1 MDNCDQDANFR
12 LGHQIKEEVKPDI
25 SQLNDSNNSSFSPKA
40 ESPGPFMQAM
50 SVNVLPGSNSSVSGS
65 GSNANN
71 NSAGTMPMGPDQL
84 GQTPSSA
91 AAAAT
96 ASAIQQQYPPNHPL
110 SGSKHLCSICG
121 DRASGKH
128 YGVYSCEGCKGF
140 FKRTVRKDLTY
151 ACRENR
157 NCIIDKRQRNRC
169 QYCRYQKCLTCG
181 MKREAVQEERQRG
194 ARNSAGRLSSGG
206 GGGGSAAGV
215 SVGASIGVSAGGS
228 AIGMGVG
235 SGGMGSG
242 NGCDDFMANNV
253 SRDFTIERL
262 MDAEQRAEAHSGDR
276 ALSFLRV
283 GPNSTVQP
291 DYKGAVSALC
301 QVVNKQLYQMV
312 EYARMMPHFAQLP
325 LDDQVILLKAGWN
338 ELLIANVAWCSIVSL
353 DDTIGGGSGGGSG
366 NLSHDTSFDRRSP
379 QLQPQQ
385 LFLNQSFSYHR
396 NSAIKAGVSTIFD
409 RILSELSVKMKRLN
423 LDRRE
428 LTCLKAIILYNPD
441 IRGIKNRAEIE
452 MCREKVYACLDEHCR
467 LEHPGDD
474 GRFAQLL
481 LRLPAL
487 RSISLKCLDHLFF
500 FRIISDRPLEELFIE
515 QLEASPPPGLAMK
528 LE

>member
-1 MDNCDQDANFR
+1 MDNCDQDAGFR
-12 LGHQIKEEVKPDI
+12 LGPIKEEVKPDI

-40 ESPGPFMQAM
+40 ESPGPFLQAM
-50 SVNVLPGSNSSVSGS
+50 NMVNAP
-65 GSNANN
+65 
-71 NSAGTMPMGPDQL
+71 
-84 GQTPSSA
+84 A
-91 AAAAT
+91 AQ
-96 ASAIQQQYPPNHPL
+96 QQQYPPNHPL

-169 QYCRYQKCLTCG
+169 QYCRYQKCLSCG

-194 ARNSAGRLSSGG
+194 ARTSTGRLNAAGGGATGGVSGAG
-206 GGGGSAAGV
+206 GGGGSGNI
-215 SVGASIGVSAGGS
+215 GANSAS
-228 AIGMGVG
+228 
-235 SGGMGSG
+235 
-242 NGCDDFMANNV
+242 DDFMPNSV

-262 MDAEQRAEAHSGDR
+262 LDAEQRAEAHSGDR

-312 EYARMMPHFAQLP
+312 EYARLMPHFAQLP
-325 LDDQVILLKAGWN
+325 LDDQVILLKAAWN

-353 DDTIGGGSGGGSG
+353 DDALSGMG
-366 NLSHDTSFDRRSP
+366 HDSAFERRSP
-379 QLQPQQ
+379 VLQPQQ

-396 NSAIKAGVSTIFD
+396 NSAIKAGVHAIFD

-428 LTCLKAIILYNPD
+428 LSCLKAIILYNPD
-441 IRGIKNRAEIE
+441 IRGIKNRADIE
-452 MCREKVYACLDEHCR
+452 LCREKVYACLDEHCR
-467 LEHPGDD
+467 VEHPGDD

-515 QLEASPPPGLAMK
+515 QLESQPPPGLTLK
-528 LE
+528 PE

>member
-1 MDNCDQDANFR
+1 M
-12 LGHQIKEEVKPDI
+12 
-25 SQLNDSNNSSFSPKA
+25 
-40 ESPGPFMQAM
+40 
-50 SVNVLPGSNSSVSGS
+50 
-65 GSNANN
+65 
-71 NSAGTMPMGPDQL
+71 
-84 GQTPSSA
+84 
-91 AAAAT
+91 
-96 ASAIQQQYPPNHPL
+96 
-110 SGSKHLCSICG
+110 CSICG

-194 ARNSAGRLSSGG
+194 ARNSAGRLSASGG
-206 GGGGSAAGV
+206 GGGGGGGGSSGPG
-215 SVGASIGVSAGGS
+215 SVGGSSTGG
-228 AIGMGVG
+228 GG
-235 SGGMGSG
+235 SGGLGGGGSGGLGSG
-242 NGCDDFMANNV
+242 NGSDDFMANSV
-253 SRDFTIERL
+253 SRDFSIERL
-262 MDAEQRAEAHSGDR
+262 LDAEQRAEAMSGDR

-312 EYARMMPHFAQLP
+312 EYARMMPHFAQVP
-325 LDDQVILLKAGWN
+325 LDDQVILLKAAWN

-353 DDTIGGGSGGGSG
+353 DDTMGSGGGG
-366 NLSHDTSFDRRSP
+366 GGGGGLGHDGSFERRSP
-379 QLQPQQ
+379 VQQPQQ

-396 NSAIKAGVSTIFD
+396 NSAIKAGVSAIFD

-428 LTCLKAIILYNPD
+428 LACLKAIILYNPD

-487 RSISLKCLDHLFF
+487 RSISLKCLDNLFF
-500 FRIISDRPLEELFIE
+500 FRIISDRPLEELFLE

>member
-1 MDNCDQDANFR
+1 MDNCDQDASFR

-25 SQLNDSNNSSFSPKA
+25 SQLNDSNTSSFSPKA
-40 ESPGPFMQAM
+40 ESPGPFMQGM
-50 SVNVLPGSNSSVSGS
+50 SMAHVLPGNNSN
-65 GSNANN
+65 NN
-71 NSAGTMPMGPDQL
+71 NSSGVQDQL
-84 GQTPSSA
+84 AQAPNSA
-91 AAAAT
+91 AAAAAAAVAA

-110 SGSKHLCSICG
+110 SNSKHLCSICG

-194 ARNSAGRLSSGG
+194 ARNSTGRLSVGG
-206 GGGGSAAGV
+206 GGGTPS
-215 SVGASIGVSAGGS
+215 SVGGASSVGG
-228 AIGMGVG
+228 GL
-235 SGGMGSG
+235 GSG
-242 NGCDDFMANNV
+242 NGSEDFMANNV

-262 MDAEQRAEAHSGDR
+262 MDAEQRAEAHCGDR

-353 DDTIGGGSGGGSG
+353 DDTMGGGGGGG
-366 NLSHDTSFDRRSP
+366 GLSHDGSFDRRSP
-379 QLQPQQ
+379 VLQPQQ

-467 LEHPGDD
+467 QEHPGDD

-515 QLEASPPPGLAMK
+515 QLEASPLPGLAMK

>member
-1 MDNCDQDANFR
+1 MDNCDQDASFR
-12 LGHQIKEEVKPDI
+12 LSHIKEEVKPDI

-50 SVNVLPGSNSSVSGS
+50 SMVHVLPGSNSAS
-65 GSNANN
+65 SNNN
-71 NSAGTMPMGPDQL
+71 NSGGDAQMAQAPN
-84 GQTPSSA
+84 SA
-91 AAAAT
+91 AAAA
-96 ASAIQQQYPPNHPL
+96 AAAVQQQQYPPNHPL

-194 ARNSAGRLSSGG
+194 ARNAGRLSASGGGSSGPGSVGGSSSGG
-206 GGGGSAAGV
+206 GGGG
-215 SVGASIGVSAGGS
+215 GGL
-228 AIGMGVG
+228 GGG
-235 SGGMGSG
+235 SGGLGSG
-242 NGCDDFMANNV
+242 NGSEDYTTNSV
-253 SRDFTIERL
+253 SRDFSIERIL
-262 MDAEQRAEAHSGDR
+262 EAEQRAETQSGDR
-276 ALSFLRV
+276 ALTFLRV
-283 GPNSTVQP
+283 GPYSTVQP

-301 QVVNKQLYQMV
+301 QVVNKQLFQMV
-312 EYARMMPHFAQLP
+312 EYARMMPHFAQVP
-325 LDDQVILLKAGWN
+325 LDDQVILLKAAWI

-353 DDTIGGGSGGGSG
+353 DDGGAGGGGGGG
-366 NLSHDTSFDRRSP
+366 LGHDGSFERRSP
-379 QLQPQQ
+379 GLQPQQ

-396 NSAIKAGVSTIFD
+396 NSAIKAGVSAIFD
-409 RILSELSVKMKRLN
+409 RILSELSVKMKRLS

-428 LTCLKAIILYNPD
+428 LACLKAIILYNPD

-487 RSISLKCLDHLFF
+487 RSISLKCQDHLFL
-500 FRIISDRPLEELFIE
+500 FRITSDRPLEELFLE
-515 QLEASPPPGLAMK
+515 QLEAPPPPGLAMK

>member
-1 MDNCDQDANFR
+1 MDNCDQDAGFR
-12 LGHQIKEEVKPDI
+12 LGSIKEEVKPDI

-40 ESPGPFMQAM
+40 ESPGPFLQAM
-50 SVNVLPGSNSSVSGS
+50 NMVNVMPGG
-65 GSNANN
+65 GGGGGGNN
-71 NSAGTMPMGPDQL
+71 NNQNQSQNQMNQAP
-84 GQTPSSA
+84 A
-91 AAAAT
+91 AQ
-96 ASAIQQQYPPNHPL
+96 QQQYPPNHPL

-169 QYCRYQKCLTCG
+169 QYCRYQKCLSCG

-194 ARNSAGRLSSGG
+194 ARASTGRLNAGAGGNASGG
-206 GGGGSAAGV
+206 GGVGGANSGGGVGAGSGIGGPGSA
-215 SVGASIGVSAGGS
+215 S
-228 AIGMGVG
+228 
-235 SGGMGSG
+235 
-242 NGCDDFMANNV
+242 DDFMPNNV

-262 MDAEQRAEAHSGDR
+262 MDAEQRAEANSGDR
-276 ALSFLRV
+276 ALLFLCV
-283 GPNSTVQP
+283 GPQSTVQS

-312 EYARMMPHFAQLP
+312 EYARLMPHFAQLP
-325 LDDQVILLKAGWN
+325 LDDQVILLKAAWN

-353 DDTIGGGSGGGSG
+353 DDALSGIG
-366 NLSHDTSFDRRSP
+366 HDSAFERRSP
-379 QLQPQQ
+379 VLQPQQ

-396 NSAIKAGVSTIFD
+396 NSAIKAGVHTIFD
-409 RILSELSVKMKRLN
+409 RILSELSVKMKCLK

-428 LTCLKAIILYNPD
+428 LSCLKAIILYNPD
-441 IRGIKNRAEIE
+441 IRGIKNRADIE

-515 QLEASPPPGLAMK
+515 QLESQPPPGLILK
-528 LE
+528 PELNSTI

>member
-1 MDNCDQDANFR
+1 MDNCDPDAGFR
-12 LGHQIKEEVKPDI
+12 LGPIKEEVKPDI

-40 ESPGPFMQAM
+40 ESPGPFLQAM
-50 SVNVLPGSNSSVSGS
+50 NMVNVLPGG
-65 GSNANN
+65 GNN
-71 NSAGTMPMGPDQL
+71 NNQNQNQNQMGAQAP
-84 GQTPSSA
+84 A
-91 AAAAT
+91 AQ
-96 ASAIQQQYPPNHPL
+96 QQQYPPNHPL

-169 QYCRYQKCLTCG
+169 QYCRYQKCLSCG

-194 ARNSAGRLSSGG
+194 ARTSTGRLNAAGGAATGGGVSGAG
-206 GGGGSAAGV
+206 GGGGSGNI
-215 SVGASIGVSAGGS
+215 GANSAS
-228 AIGMGVG
+228 
-235 SGGMGSG
+235 
-242 NGCDDFMANNV
+242 DDFMPNSV

-262 MDAEQRAEAHSGDR
+262 LDAEQRAEAHSGDR

-312 EYARMMPHFAQLP
+312 EYARLMPHFAQLP
-325 LDDQVILLKAGWN
+325 LDDQVILLKAAWN

-353 DDTIGGGSGGGSG
+353 DDALSGMG
-366 NLSHDTSFDRRSP
+366 HDSAFERRSP
-379 QLQPQQ
+379 VLQPQQ

-396 NSAIKAGVSTIFD
+396 NSAIKAGVHAIFD

-428 LTCLKAIILYNPD
+428 LSCLKAIILYNPD
-441 IRGIKNRAEIE
+441 IRGIKNRADIE
-452 MCREKVYACLDEHCR
+452 LCREKVYACLDEHCR
-467 LEHPGDD
+467 VEHPGDD

-515 QLEASPPPGLAMK
+515 QLESQPPPGLILK
-528 LE
+528 PE

>member
-1 MDNCDQDANFR
+1 MDNCDQDASFR

-25 SQLNDSNNSSFSPKA
+25 SQLNDSNTSSFSPKA
-40 ESPGPFMQAM
+40 ESPGPFMQGM
-50 SVNVLPGSNSSVSGS
+50 SMAHVLPGNNSN
-65 GSNANN
+65 NN
-71 NSAGTMPMGPDQL
+71 NSSGVQDQL
-84 GQTPSSA
+84 GQAPNSA
-91 AAAAT
+91 AAAAAAAVAA

-110 SGSKHLCSICG
+110 SNSKHLCSICG

-194 ARNSAGRLSSGG
+194 ARNSTGRLSVGG
-206 GGGGSAAGV
+206 GGGTGTPG
-215 SVGASIGVSAGGS
+215 SVGPSSVGG
-228 AIGMGVG
+228 A
-235 SGGMGSG
+235 GSG
-242 NGCDDFMANNV
+242 NGSDDFMANNV

-353 DDTIGGGSGGGSG
+353 DDTMGGGGGGG
-366 NLSHDTSFDRRSP
+366 GLSHDGSFDRRSP
-379 QLQPQQ
+379 VLQPQQ

-467 LEHPGDD
+467 QEHPGDD

-515 QLEASPPPGLAMK
+515 QLEASPLPGLAMK

>member
-1 MDNCDQDANFR
+1 MDNCDQDAGFR
-12 LGHQIKEEVKPDI
+12 LGPIKEEVKPDI

-50 SVNVLPGSNSSVSGS
+50 NMVNV
-65 GSNANN
+65 NN
-71 NSAGTMPMGPDQL
+71 NNNPNQQQQQQQQQQL
-84 GQTPSSA
+84 
-91 AAAAT
+91 
-96 ASAIQQQYPPNHPL
+96 QQYPPNHPL

-194 ARNSAGRLSSGG
+194 ARASTGRLSVGG
-206 GGGGSAAGV
+206 GATGSGIGVGGGP
-215 SVGASIGVSAGGS
+215 
-228 AIGMGVG
+228 G
-235 SGGMGSG
+235 SGANSAS
-242 NGCDDFMANNV
+242 DDFKPNSV

-262 MDAEQRAEAHSGDR
+262 LDAEQRAEAQSGDR
-276 ALSFLRV
+276 ALAFLRV

-312 EYARMMPHFAQLP
+312 EYARLMPHFAQLP
-325 LDDQVILLKAGWN
+325 LDDQVILLKAAWN
-338 ELLIANVAWCSIVSL
+338 ELLIANVAWCSIESL
-353 DDTIGGGSGGGSG
+353 DEAIAGVGHDSG
-366 NLSHDTSFDRRSP
+366 FERRSP
-379 QLQPQQ
+379 VMQPQQ
-385 LFLNQSFSYHR
+385 LFLSQSFSYHR
-396 NSAIKAGVSTIFD
+396 NSAIKAGVHAIFD

-428 LTCLKAIILYNPD
+428 LSCLKAIILYNPD
-441 IRGIKNRAEIE
+441 IRGIKNREDIE
-452 MCREKVYACLDEHCR
+452 LCREKVYACLDEHCR

-500 FRIISDRPLEELFIE
+500 FRIISDRPLDELFIE
-515 QLEASPPPGLAMK
+515 QLELQPPPGLILK
-528 LE
+528 PE

>member
-1 MDNCDQDANFR
+1 MDNCDQDAGFR
-12 LGHQIKEEVKPDI
+12 LGPIKEEVKPDI

-40 ESPGPFMQAM
+40 ESPVPFLQAM
-50 SVNVLPGSNSSVSGS
+50 NMVNVLPAS
-65 GSNANN
+65 NN
-71 NSAGTMPMGPDQL
+71 NNNQNQL
-84 GQTPSSA
+84 APA
-91 AAAAT
+91 AQQQQ
-96 ASAIQQQYPPNHPL
+96 QQQYPPNHPL

-169 QYCRYQKCLTCG
+169 QYCRYQKCLSCG

-194 ARNSAGRLSSGG
+194 ARTSTGRLGAAGG
-206 GGGGSAAGV
+206 GGGGNAAG
-215 SVGASIGVSAGGS
+215 GGLAAGGGG
-228 AIGMGVG
+228 IGIGSSGGVG
-235 SGGMGSG
+235 GTNSAS
-242 NGCDDFMANNV
+242 DDFMTNSV

-262 MDAEQRAEAHSGDR
+262 LDAEQRAEAHSGDR
-276 ALSFLRV
+276 ALTFLRV

-312 EYARMMPHFAQLP
+312 EYARLMPHFAQLP
-325 LDDQVILLKAGWN
+325 LDDQVILLKAAWN
-338 ELLIANVAWCSIVSL
+338 ELLIANVAWCSIESL
-353 DDTIGGGSGGGSG
+353 DDALAGIG
-366 NLSHDTSFDRRSP
+366 HDSAFERRSP
-379 QLQPQQ
+379 VLQPQQ

-396 NSAIKAGVSTIFD
+396 NSAIKAGVHAIFD

-428 LTCLKAIILYNPD
+428 LSCLKAIILYNPD
-441 IRGIKNRAEIE
+441 IRGIKNRADIE
-452 MCREKVYACLDEHCR
+452 LCREKVYACLDEHCR

-500 FRIISDRPLEELFIE
+500 FRIISDRPLDELFIE
-515 QLEASPPPGLAMK
+515 QLESQPPPGLM
-528 LE
+528 LNSE

>member
-1 MDNCDQDANFR
+1 MDNGDQDAGFR
-12 LGHQIKEEVKPDI
+12 LGAIKEEAD
-25 SQLNDSNNSSFSPKA
+25 
-40 ESPGPFMQAM
+40 SPGPFLQTM
-50 SVNVLPGSNSSVSGS
+50 SMTTMGS
-65 GSNANN
+65 ANN
-71 NSAGTMPMGPDQL
+71 QNQL
-84 GQTPSSA
+84 AQAPA
-91 AAAAT
+91 A
-96 ASAIQQQYPPNHPL
+96 QQYPPNHPL

-169 QYCRYQKCLTCG
+169 QYCRYQKCLSCG

-194 ARNSAGRLSSGG
+194 ARTSTGRLGGGGNAGSVGG
-206 GGGGSAAGV
+206 GGGIGGGGGNS
-215 SVGASIGVSAGGS
+215 GA
-228 AIGMGVG
+228 
-235 SGGMGSG
+235 
-242 NGCDDFMANNV
+242 DDFLPNNV
-253 SRDFTIERL
+253 SRDFTIDRL
-262 MDAEQRAEAHSGDR
+262 LEAEQRAETHSGDR
-276 ALSFLRV
+276 ALAFLRV

-312 EYARMMPHFAQLP
+312 EYARLMPHFPQLP
-325 LDDQVILLKAGWN
+325 LDDQVILLKAAWN
-338 ELLIANVAWCSIVSL
+338 ELLIANVAWCSTVSL
-353 DDTIGGGSGGGSG
+353 DDTMSGLG
-366 NLSHDTSFDRRSP
+366 HDSAFERRSP
-379 QLQPQQ
+379 VLQPQQ

-428 LTCLKAIILYNPD
+428 LSCLKAIILYNPD
-441 IRGIKNRAEIE
+441 IRGITNRADIE
-452 MCREKVYACLDEHCR
+452 QCREKVYACLDEHCR

-500 FRIISDRPLEELFIE
+500 FRIISERPLEELFIE
-515 QLEASPPPGLAMK
+515 QLESQPPAALSLKP
-528 LE
+528 E

>member
-1 MDNCDQDANFR
+1 MDNCDQDAGFR
-12 LGHQIKEEVKPDI
+12 LGHIKEEVKPDI

-40 ESPGPFMQAM
+40 ESPGPFLQNM
-50 SVNVLPGSNSSVSGS
+50 SMVHVMPSGNSSENQGQM
-65 GSNANN
+65 AQA
-71 NSAGTMPMGPDQL
+71 SAGG
-84 GQTPSSA
+84 
-91 AAAAT
+91 
-96 ASAIQQQYPPNHPL
+96 ASAQQQYPPNHPL

-169 QYCRYQKCLTCG
+169 QYCRYQKCLSCG

-194 ARNSAGRLSSGG
+194 ARSAAGRLSAGGGSVGGGSVGSGSGG
-206 GGGGSAAGV
+206 GGGSGG
-215 SVGASIGVSAGGS
+215 SVG
-228 AIGMGVG
+228 
-235 SGGMGSG
+235 G
-242 NGCDDFMANNV
+242 NGADEFMANNV

-262 MDAEQRAEAHSGDR
+262 LDAEQRAEAQSGDR
-276 ALSFLRV
+276 ALAFLRV

-312 EYARMMPHFAQLP
+312 EYARLMPHFAQLP
-325 LDDQVILLKAGWN
+325 LDDQVILLKAAWN

-353 DDTIGGGSGGGSG
+353 DDAMATGMG
-366 NLSHDTSFDRRSP
+366 HDSAFERRSP
-379 QLQPQQ
+379 VLQPQQ

-428 LTCLKAIILYNPD
+428 LACLKAIILYNPD
-441 IRGIKNRAEIE
+441 MRGIKNRAEIE
-452 MCREKVYACLDEHCR
+452 ICREKVYACLDEHCR
-467 LEHPGDD
+467 VEHPGDD

-515 QLEASPPPGLAMK
+515 QLESQPPPGLTLK
-528 LE
+528 PE

>member
-1 MDNCDQDANFR
+1 MDNCDQDAGFR
-12 LGHQIKEEVKPDI
+12 LGPIKEEVKPDI

-40 ESPGPFMQAM
+40 ESPVPPFLQAM
-50 SVNVLPGSNSSVSGS
+50 NMANVLPGVGGNNN
-65 GSNANN
+65 NANQ
-71 NSAGTMPMGPDQL
+71 M
-84 GQTPSSA
+84 
-91 AAAAT
+91 AAT
-96 ASAIQQQYPPNHPL
+96 SQQQQQQQQQYPPNHPL

-169 QYCRYQKCLTCG
+169 QYCRYQKCLSCG

-194 ARNSAGRLSSGG
+194 ARSSAARNSAGSGNATGLGGGPVGGASGNSSGG
-206 GGGGSAAGV
+206 NLSGSNLGSGGGSNLG
-215 SVGASIGVSAGGS
+215 GAS
-228 AIGMGVG
+228 
-235 SGGMGSG
+235 
-242 NGCDDFMANNV
+242 DEFMANNV

-262 MDAEQRAEAHSGDR
+262 LDAEQRAETHSGDQ
-276 ALSFLRV
+276 ALAFLRV

-312 EYARMMPHFAQLP
+312 EYARLMPHFAQLP
-325 LDDQVILLKAGWN
+325 LDDQVILLKAAWN

-353 DDTIGGGSGGGSG
+353 DDSLGGMGHGDSA
-366 NLSHDTSFDRRSP
+366 FERRSP
-379 QLQPQQ
+379 VMQPQQ

-396 NSAIKAGVSTIFD
+396 NSAIKAGVHSIFD

-428 LTCLKAIILYNPD
+428 LSCLKAIILYNPD
-441 IRGIKNRAEIE
+441 IRGIKNRADIE
-452 MCREKVYACLDEHCR
+452 LCREKVYACLDEHCR
-467 LEHPGDD
+467 VEHPGDD

-515 QLEASPPPGLAMK
+515 QLESQPPPGLTLK
-528 LE
+528 PE